1 MDPLYRKRRPQQKRS
16 HALVGSVV
24 TALEQLIE
32 RTQDLSE
39 LSMRAIAHRAGV
51 GVGSIYEYFHG
62 QDALF
67 DEFLA
72 ELTERN
78 FRHFLGFMETTP
90 ALPLPELVTQ
100 LLDKVMDL
108 YLSAPGRTKVAIAI
122 IFRLGRADLVMR
134 MRDRFAALCA
144 ERVLKD
150 HPQLDRAQVE
160 QVMRTTMDAVMGVV
174 MAELWRQTPD
184 VRQTLRQ
191 LTDALFTELLGI
203 SLWGRAGEPPH
214 RPML

>member
-1 MDPLYRKRRPQQKRS
+1 MEPLSRKRRPQQKRS

-78 FRHFLGFMETTP
+78 FRHLLDFVETRP
-90 ALPLPELVTQ
+90 ELPLPELVTQ
-100 LLDKVMDL
+100 LLDRVMAL
-108 YLSAPGRTKVAIAI
+108 YLSTPGRTKVAIAI
-122 IFRLGRADLVMR
+122 IFRLGRADLVVR
-134 MRDRFAALCA
+134 VRDRFAERCA
-144 ERVLKD
+144 ERVRKD

-160 QVMRTTMDAVMGVV
+160 QVMRTLMDAVMGVV
-174 MAELWRQTPD
+174 MAELWRPTPD
-184 VRQTLRQ
+184 VRKTLRL
-191 LTDALFTELLGI
+191 LTDALFTQLLGI
-203 SLWGRAGEPPH
+203 SLWGRAGEATH
-214 RPML
+214 QRTL